1 MAIILPYRDKFPKIA
16 EDAFIAP
23 NSIIIGDVEIGSKS
37 SIWYNCVIRGDVNYI
52 RIGSKTN
59 IQDGTIVHV
68 GTNDGPTVIGN
79 GVTIGHKALIH
90 ACTLCDHSFIGMSA
104 TIMDYATVKSYS
116 MVAAGAL
123 VSPKKIVEENELW
136 AGVPAKFMRILTEAE
151 KNYISIS
158 KNRYVNLGQE
168 HKNLALNPKP

>member
-1 MAIILPYRDKFPKIA
+1 
-16 EDAFIAP
+16 
-23 NSIIIGDVEIGSKS
+23 
-37 SIWYNCVIRGDVNYI
+37 
-52 RIGSKTN
+52 
-59 IQDGTIVHV
+59 
-68 GTNDGPTVIGN
+68 
-79 GVTIGHKALIH
+79 
-90 ACTLCDHSFIGMSA
+90 MSA
-104 TIMDYATVKSYS
+104 TIMDYAAIKSYS

-158 KNRYVNLGQE
+158 KDRYVNLGQE